1 LTRGITIS
9 ALGCLLVAGAACAS
23 ILGHNSIP
31 DAGSEQAVA
40 SISERVVTNRQ
51 AKADKLKVVRLAMA
65 SLEPPQP
72 AAIAPAISVE
82 TSRQP
87 IAQQPAAPLQSAQ
100 HSPEPL
106 QQAYASAEPNDD
118 IDAPREV
125 TASAPAVS
133 EPAPRPKLVE
143 KPAPPKAEA
152 LLSDAQIAHIK
163 ERLKLSPD
171 QEYYWPS
178 VESALHA
185 IGHRIQ
191 ANRRADPHA
200 AGVPIDPDSPE
211 VQELKSAAM
220 PLLFGLRE
228 DQKSEVRSLARQI
241 GLEKVAE
248 MI

>member
-9 ALGCLLVAGAACAS
+9 ALGCFLVAGAACAS
-23 ILGHNSIP
+23 ILGRNSIP
-31 DAGSEQAVA
+31 DAGPQQDVA
-40 SISERVVTNRQ
+40 AISERVVTNRQ

-65 SLEPPQP
+65 SLEPPP
-72 AAIAPAISVE
+72 TAPAVSVE
-82 TSRQP
+82 PSLQP
-87 IAQQPAAPLQSAQ
+87 IAQQPTAPLQSAQ
-100 HSPEPL
+100 HSQDQHSSVPL
-106 QQAYASAEPNDD
+106 QQAYASAVPNDAV
-118 IDAPREV
+118 DAPREV
-125 TASAPAVS
+125 TAPAVS

-152 LLSDAQIAHIK
+152 LLSDAQIASIK

-178 VESALHA
+178 VENALHA
-185 IGHRIQ
+185 IAHRIQ

-200 AGVPIDPDSPE
+200 TGVSIDPDSPE

-228 DQKSEVRSLARQI
+228 DQKREVRSLARLI

>member
-1 LTRGITIS
+1 MTRGITIS

-23 ILGHNSIP
+23 ILDHNSIP

-51 AKADKLKVVRLAMA
+51 AKADKLNVVRLAMA
-65 SLEPPQP
+65 SLEPPQQ
-72 AAIAPAISVE
+72 
-82 TSRQP
+82 R
-87 IAQQPAAPLQSAQ
+87 PAAPLQSAQ
-100 HSPEPL
+100 HPQDQHSQDQHSSEPL
-106 QQAYASAEPNDD
+106 QQAYASAEPNDA

-143 KPAPPKAEA
+143 KPAQPKAEA

-228 DQKSEVRSLARQI
+228 DQKREVRSLARQI

>member
-9 ALGCLLVAGAACAS
+9 ALGCFLVAGAACAS
-23 ILGHNSIP
+23 ILARNSMP
-31 DAGSEQAVA
+31 DVGPQQVVA
-40 SISERVVTNRQ
+40 SITERIVTNRQ
-51 AKADKLKVVRLAMA
+51 AKTDKLKVVRLAMA
-65 SLEPPQP
+65 SLEPPQQRL
-72 AAIAPAISVE
+72 AAPAVVQE
-82 TSRQP
+82 
-87 IAQQPAAPLQSAQ
+87 PAVPLQSAQ
-100 HSPEPL
+100 HSPDQHSSVPL
-106 QQAYASAEPNDD
+106 QQAYASAEPNDV
-118 IDAPREV
+118 IEAPPEV

-143 KPAPPKAEA
+143 KPAAPKAEA
-152 LLSDAQIAHIK
+152 LLSDAQIAGIK

-178 VESALHA
+178 VASALHA

-200 AGVPIDPDSPE
+200 TGVSIDPDSAE

-228 DQKSEVRSLARQI
+228 DQKREVRSLARQI

>member
-1 LTRGITIS
+1 MQSYVLTI
-9 ALGCLLVAGAACAS
+9 AAAVS
-23 ILGHNSIP
+23 TEAP
-31 DAGSEQAVA
+31 QAHV
-40 SISERVVTNRQ
+40 
-51 AKADKLKVVRLAMA
+51 
-65 SLEPPQP
+65 
-72 AAIAPAISVE
+72 
-82 TSRQP
+82 
-87 IAQQPAAPLQSAQ
+87 PAAPLQSAQ
-100 HSPEPL
+100 HPQDQHSQDQHSSEPL
-106 QQAYASAEPNDD
+106 QQAYASAEPNDA

-125 TASAPAVS
+125 TAPAVS